1 VNVRVSFR
9 VREGVRV
16 GVGGEIRV
24 REGVRVREWVGVG
37 VGGEIRVREGVRVRV
52 RVKVRVRV
60 WIRVR
65 ELNVMIP
72 KRVWDCS
79 KEWVYK
85 GLRITSTKEVVPES
99 GNGGFK
105 FSLA

>member
-1 VNVRVSFR
+1 VNVSVGFR
-9 VREGVRV
+9 VREGFRV

-24 REGVRVREWVGVG
+24 REGVRVK
-37 VGGEIRVREGVRVRV
+37 VRVRV
-52 RVKVRVRV
+52 RVRVR
-60 WIRVR
+60 IRVR

-85 GLRITSTKEVVPES
+85 GLRISSTKEVVPKS

-105 FSLA
+105 FGLA